1 MAKKERTPKRLKKYR
16 MDAGYTT
23 YSLGDK
29 LGVSFSTVSNWEGGL
44 KFPRQEKL
52 MELEDLFKV
61 SYRELFEDLTDAENR
76 ELESKR
82 YGLLEKKNR
91 IAEGN

>member
-1 MAKKERTPKRLKKYR
+1 

-52 MELEDLFKV
+52 MELEELFKQG
-61 SYRELFEDLTDAENR
+61 YRELFSDLTEEENR
-76 ELESKR
+76 ELETRR
-82 YGLLEKKNR
+82 YGKKD
-91 IAEGN
+91 

>member
-1 MAKKERTPKRLKKYR
+1 MTKKRTPKRLKKYR

-52 MELEDLFKV
+52 MQLEELFKQG
-61 SYRELFEDLTDAENR
+61 YRELFSDLTEEENR
-76 ELESKR
+76 KLETRR
-82 YGLLEKKNR
+82 YGKKD
-91 IAEGN
+91 

>member
-1 MAKKERTPKRLKKYR
+1 MTKKRTPKRLKKYR

-52 MELEDLFKV
+52 MELEELFKQG
-61 SYRELFEDLTDAENR
+61 YRELFSDLTEEENR
-76 ELESKR
+76 ELETRR
-82 YGLLEKKNR
+82 YGKKD
-91 IAEGN
+91 

>member
-1 MAKKERTPKRLKKYR
+1 MINLTKKRTPKRLKKYR
-16 MDAGYTT
+16 MDEGYTT

-52 MELEDLFKV
+52 MELEELFKQG
-61 SYRELFEDLTDAENR
+61 YRELFSDLTEEENR
-76 ELESKR
+76 ELETRR
-82 YGLLEKKNR
+82 YGQKD
-91 IAEGN
+91 

>member
-1 MAKKERTPKRLKKYR
+1 MIKLTKKRTPKRLKKYR

-52 MELEDLFKV
+52 MELEELFKQG
-61 SYRELFEDLTDAENR
+61 YRELFSDLTEEENR
-76 ELESKR
+76 ELETRR
-82 YGLLEKKNR
+82 YGKKD
-91 IAEGN
+91 

>member
-1 MAKKERTPKRLKKYR
+1 MTKKERTPKRLKKYR

-44 KFPRQEKL
+44 KFPRPEKL
-52 MELEDLFKV
+52 MLLEDLFKV
-61 SYRELFEDLTDAENR
+61 GYRELFEDLSEDENR

-91 IAEGN
+91 AVEGK